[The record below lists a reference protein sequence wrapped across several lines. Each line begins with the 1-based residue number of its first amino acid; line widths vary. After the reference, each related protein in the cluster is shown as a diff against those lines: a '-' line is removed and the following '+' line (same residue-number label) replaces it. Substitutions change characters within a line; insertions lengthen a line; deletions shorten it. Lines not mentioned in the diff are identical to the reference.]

1 MEDLKFVFLISCLEK
16 SPTKTEFRKKPSS
29 ISLDIVLQQDT
40 SNVPVVEVPSVPI
53 EKSVE
58 NDVLLNQAPPEKTE
72 VDVVIHDK
80 PKEEERKE
88 RLKEEEKQVEVA
100 EPEPKFSKINIGDE
114 PKKSTSMM
122 SKQVNNTTKKESKTM
137 DHHKNI
143 DFRERVSSAGS
154 SSSASSGAEL
164 YVGTLAKHHTES
176 HHKHSES

>member
-1 MEDLKFVFLISCLEK
+1 MEKA
-16 SPTKTEFRKKPSS
+16 
-29 ISLDIVLQQDT
+29 
-40 SNVPVVEVPSVPI
+40 
-53 EKSVE
+53 VE

-176 HHKHSES
+176 HHKHSESWRGVWASWFPERGPVGHILPGEIEQDHRENPECPAPR